1 MAERRS
7 FADPPA
13 LITYPDSLGGNLR
26 ALVALLEGPFAGIFG
41 SVHVLPPFRSSGDRG
56 FAALDHAVIEP
67 RFGDWTDIERI
78 AERTDVVL
86 DLICN
91 HVSSASEAFQDYLRR
106 GDASPSAPLFLRVD
120 RVFPAGPTPEE
131 DAAIFRRRRAFSSTY
146 RVGPDQTPVELWTTF
161 GVGDPSDM
169 IDLDIEAPE
178 TRARLAADLDRF
190 VAHGVRAVRL
200 DAVAFTVKRAG
211 TSCFLVEPGFSELMA
226 WFRDEA
232 GARGIELIG
241 EVHAPRPELERVARW
256 SRPYDFAFPALV
268 LEALV
273 SGEGDA
279 LASYLPTMHDGWIT
293 TLDTHDGI
301 PIQPDLDGILPV
313 ARLRRLVAEGEA
325 AGGVPTRLFAV
336 AGRPDPS
343 FDAHQL
349 CITLRDLLGSE
360 DALYAAHVI
369 QAFSPGIP
377 QVYYVGL
384 LDGRNDRDAPARTG
398 DRRAINRHDYAAA
411 ELDAALATPSVRR
424 TVELLRLRASL
435 PPMEALHAT
444 LAGSV
449 LTIVR
454 TGGDRVATAVVDLR
468 AHTADVDVRAR

>member
-1 MAERRS
+1 
-7 FADPPA
+7 
-13 LITYPDSLGGNLR
+13 
-26 ALVALLEGPFAGIFG
+26 
-41 SVHVLPPFRSSGDRG
+41 
-56 FAALDHAVIEP
+56 
-67 RFGDWTDIERI
+67 
-78 AERTDVVL
+78 
-86 DLICN
+86 
-91 HVSSASEAFQDYLRR
+91 
-106 GDASPSAPLFLRVD
+106 
-120 RVFPAGPTPEE
+120 
-131 DAAIFRRRRAFSSTY
+131 
-146 RVGPDQTPVELWTTF
+146 
-161 GVGDPSDM
+161 
-169 IDLDIEAPE
+169 
-178 TRARLAADLDRF
+178 
-190 VAHGVRAVRL
+190 
-200 DAVAFTVKRAG
+200 
-211 TSCFLVEPGFSELMA
+211 
-226 WFRDEA
+226 
-232 GARGIELIG
+232 
-241 EVHAPRPELERVARW
+241 
-256 SRPYDFAFPALV
+256 
-268 LEALV
+268 
-273 SGEGDA
+273 
-279 LASYLPTMHDGWIT
+279 MHDGWIT